1 METVTREAKT
11 LEFNLNK
18 HLRQKYKTT
27 ERKSFINTKSTDIE
41 YIDNMINNEISVN
54 KQKHK
59 SWNALNTCDK
69 WKLIKEFY
77 AAKQHMYDEKITKKL
92 LLTDKLTIKYDN
104 VNNKILSI
112 NDISL

>member
-1 METVTREAKT
+1 MDSLTREAKT

-27 ERKSFINTKSTDIE
+27 EKQSFTNTKTHNVE
-41 YIDNMINNEISVN
+41 YIDNMINNEISIN

-59 SWNALNTCDK
+59 SWSALNTCDK
-69 WKLIKEFY
+69 WKLIKDFY
-77 AAKQHMYDEKITKKL
+77 ATKQHTYDEKLTKKL
-92 LLTDKLTIKYDN
+92 LLTDKLVIKYDK
-104 VNNKILSI
+104 VNNKISSI